1 MFQLS
6 DFVNPIDL
14 EKIKSEKEFLPHHI
28 GSNISININSAE
40 FLLNPNTKMAL
51 IGVNENRGMLLEAN
65 SSSAAD
71 EIRKYLYRLTFNSD
85 VIIADLGN
93 LKSGFT
99 LSDTIFAL
107 KQLLSDLL
115 SKNIFPVIIGG
126 SRDLTYA
133 NYLAY
138 EKLDQAVNLVSI
150 DSAFRFGNSE
160 AEINADNFLSK
171 IILHQPNFLF
181 NYSNIGYQSYFIS
194 KQETDL
200 LEKLFFDVYRLGTTR
215 NEIAEAEPIIRNA
228 DFISFDVSSIRQSEA
243 PGNLSPSPN
252 GFFGDEACV
261 LSRYAGLSDKLTSI
275 GFYGFTPD
283 ADLKGQT
290 AHLYAQIIWHF
301 FEGYAARKKDFPIAE
316 KSEYLRYTVSLKNG
330 STDIIFYKSKKSER
344 WWMEVPYPSHKKIQ
358 YDRQLLV
365 PCSYKDYK
373 IACED
378 EMPDRWWL
386 AYQKLI

>member
-71 EIRKYLYRLTFNSD
+71 EIRRYLYRLTFNSD
-85 VIIADLGN
+85 VMIADLGN

-275 GFYGFTPD
+275 GFYGFTPV

>member
-14 EKIKSEKEFLPHHI
+14 EKIKSIKEFLPHQI
-28 GSNISININSAE
+28 GYNISVNTNAKE
-40 FLLNPNTKMAL
+40 FLLNSNTKIAL
-51 IGVNENRGMLLEAN
+51 IGVNENRGVLPETT

-71 EIRKYLYRLTFNSD
+71 EIRRYLYRLTFNSD
-85 VIIADLGN
+85 VMIADLGN

-228 DFISFDVSSIRQSEA
+228 DFISFDVSSIKQSEA

>member
-1 MFQLS
+1 MFQLN
-6 DFVNPIDL
+6 DFVNPIDF
-14 EKIKSEKEFLPHHI
+14 EKIKSEKEFLPHHL
-28 GSNISININSAE
+28 GSNISINRNATE
-40 FLLNPNTKMAL
+40 FLLNPETKIAL
-51 IGVNENRGMLLEAN
+51 IGVDENRGIMLEPN
-65 SSSAAD
+65 SASGPN

-85 VIIADLGN
+85 LVIADLGN
-93 LKSGFT
+93 LKNGFA
-99 LSDTIFAL
+99 LNDSIFAL
-107 KQLLSDLL
+107 KQLLSELI
-115 SKNIFPVIIGG
+115 SKNILPIVIGG

-138 EKLDQAVNLVSI
+138 EKTDQAVNLASI

-160 AEINADNFLSK
+160 VEINADNFLSK

-215 NEIAEAEPIIRNA
+215 SEIAEAEPIIRNA
-228 DFISFDVSSIRQSEA
+228 DFISFDISSIRQSEA
-243 PGNLSPSPN
+243 PGSASPSPN

-261 LSRYAGLSDKLTSI
+261 LSRYAGLSDKLSSI
-275 GFYGFTPD
+275 GFYGFLPEL
-283 ADLKGQT
+283 DLKGQT
-290 AHLYAQIIWHF
+290 AHLFAQVIWHF
-301 FEGYAARKKDFPIAE
+301 FEGYAARKKDFPIAD

-330 STDIIFYKSKKSER
+330 STEIIFYKSKKSER

-358 YDRQLLV
+358 FNRQLLV

-386 AYQKLI
+386 TFQKLI